1 MGFWELFSTFRY
13 THMSNLTLEKIKS
26 PYIINYLTLC
36 VKAESVYKTLN
47 EKKYKLS
54 DPELS
59 QTNEIVPMSSA
70 VNANDLVIY
79 ELDERDGSIKKLPDY
94 KGLPSDENKLNFNLE
109 DSNEL
114 FAQLLEIQQGI

>member
-1 MGFWELFSTFRY
+1 VNKGNELVIT
-13 THMSNLTLEKIKS
+13 THS

-36 VKAESVYKTLN
+36 VKAESIYKTLK
-47 EKKYKLS
+47 EKKFKLS
-54 DPELS
+54 DPELA
-59 QTNEIVPMSSA
+59 QTNKIVPMSSI
-70 VNANDLVIY
+70 VKGNDLVIY

-94 KGLPSDENKLNFNLE
+94 NGLPSDENKLNFNLE

>member
-1 MGFWELFSTFRY
+1 MT
-13 THMSNLTLEKIKS
+13 THS

-36 VKAESVYKTLN
+36 IKADSVYKSLN

-54 DPELS
+54 DPEFS
-59 QTNEIVPMSSA
+59 HINEIVPMSSIIK
-70 VNANDLVIY
+70 ANELVIY
-79 ELDERDGSIKKLPDY
+79 ELDEREGSIKKLPDY
-94 KGLPSDENKLNFNLE
+94 NGLPSDENKLNYNLE

>member
-1 MGFWELFSTFRY
+1 MRNLFPSSQRHILNKLLEFVNMNKGNELLMT
-13 THMSNLTLEKIKS
+13 THS

-94 KGLPSDENKLNFNLE
+94 KGLPSDENKLNFN
-109 DSNEL
+109 
-114 FAQLLEIQQGI
+114 